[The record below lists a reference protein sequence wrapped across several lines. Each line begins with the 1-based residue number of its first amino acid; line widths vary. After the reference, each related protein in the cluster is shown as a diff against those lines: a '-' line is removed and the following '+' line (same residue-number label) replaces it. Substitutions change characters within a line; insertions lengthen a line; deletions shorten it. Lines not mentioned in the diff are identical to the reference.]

1 MRAFHSWLGLFLL
14 LFAFGALAPPASAQA
29 PTTPASALDWTRELD
44 AVRDE
49 LRKPGTDAQPQVL
62 RGRLEAVYAQAEAAR
77 QAARGSIAEQERL
90 LGTLGPAPAEGAP
103 AEAAE
108 VAQQRRT
115 LNRDLAAAQGRLKQ
129 AELAITR
136 TQALLDE
143 TAALERR
150 QVAVQIF
157 HRGPTPFALGLWTDA
172 AQQLVATVGAVAAAP
187 AEWWQ
192 SETRQRRGGEAALQL
207 LIAVVLIGGV
217 GVPLRAWILRRFG
230 RDRAVVEPAYARRLV
245 AAVAEG
251 IARTLMPVA
260 AVVAIALLL
269 RANGMLVGM
278 FGAGIEALARG
289 LVYALL
295 IAGVAQAALA
305 PERPSWRIAEI
316 GADAARLLGRRLFAL
331 ATLVG
336 IETLVAGV
344 SDIAV
349 TVGAALD
356 AAFRIVAVVA
366 FAAIILLLSDAT
378 LWRRPPRPDETPST
392 GPAVDGW
399 RKLRIAVRAIVA
411 VALLALPFGF
421 YSLAVYLIESLLL
434 SAALVGLYATLH
446 LAVADGLQLMASGT
460 GPRTVRL
467 RRLLALEGAAGET
480 FRFWVGA
487 AINAVLWLGLALV
500 LLLVWGVPAST
511 LAGWAGQA
519 FGGIQVGSVTISLFD
534 LVAAALVFAA
544 GVLVTRLVQ
553 RGLENRLLPQAHV
566 DPGIRHSIVAGTG
579 YAGFVLAALFAISAL
594 GLNLSNLAL
603 IAGALSVGIGFGL
616 QNIVNNF
623 VSGLILL
630 IERPVKVGDW
640 VVVGENEG
648 YVRRISVRATEIE
661 TFPRASVIIP
671 NSELLSS
678 AVMNWT
684 HRNRVGR
691 IDIVVGAAYGSPPE
705 KVRDLLLECA
715 RRHPAVNQQ
724 PAPYVL
730 FREFGDSALTFVLRG
745 FISDVESRVFIE
757 SDLRYAIYKAFAEHG
772 IEIPF
777 KQTDIHIRNLD
788 DLQKILAERRPAAQD
803 SSKVATKGA

>member
-1 MRAFHSWLGLFLL
+1 MRALHWLGLLLFLL
-14 LFAFGALAPPASAQA
+14 ASSLAPPALAQT
-29 PTTPASALDWTRELD
+29 PTAAVASLDWSRALDT
-44 AVRDE
+44 VRNE
-49 LRKPGTDAQPQVL
+49 LRQDGAAARPSEL
-62 RGRLEAVYAQAEAAR
+62 RRRLEAVLAQAEAAR
-77 QAARGSIAEQERL
+77 QAARAEIAEQERL
-90 LGTLGPAPAEGAP
+90 LATLGPAPAEGAP

-108 VAQQRRT
+108 VAQQRRS
-115 LNRDLAAAQGRLKQ
+115 LNRDLAEAQGRLKQ

-136 TQALLDE
+136 AEALLNE

-150 QVAVQIF
+150 LVAVQIF
-157 HRGPTPFALGLWTDA
+157 HRGPPPFAVGLWTDA
-172 AQQLVATVGAVAAAP
+172 GEQLIATVGAVVAAP

-192 SETRQRRGGEAALQL
+192 SETRRQHSGEAAFQL

-217 GVPLRAWILRRFG
+217 GVPLRGWILRRFG
-230 RDRAVVEPAYARRLV
+230 RDPALPEPAYARRLV
-245 AAVAEG
+245 AAAAEG
-251 IARTLMPVA
+251 IARTLMPIA
-260 AVVAIALLL
+260 AIVAIALLL
-269 RANGMLVGM
+269 RANGLLFGM
-278 FGAGIEALARG
+278 FGAVIEALARG

-305 PERPSWRIAEI
+305 PERPAWRIAEI
-316 GADAARLLGRRLFAL
+316 GADASRLLGRRLFAL

-336 IETLVAGV
+336 IETLAT
-344 SDIAV
+344 DINDAAV

-356 AAFRIVAVVA
+356 AAFRIVAVAA
-366 FAAIILLLSDAT
+366 FAAIILLLSDSK
-378 LWRRPPRPDETPST
+378 LWLRPDRPGETP
-392 GPAVDGW
+392 PAGAAADGW
-399 RKLRIAVRAIVA
+399 RKLRIAVRGATA
-411 VALLALPFGF
+411 AALLALPFGF
-421 YSLAVYLIESLLL
+421 YSLAVYLIESLLV
-434 SAALVGLYATLH
+434 SAVLIGIYATLH
-446 LAVADGLQLMASGT
+446 LAVADGLQLLAAGT
-460 GPRTVRL
+460 GPRMVRL
-467 RRLLALEGAAGET
+467 RRALALEGAAGET

-487 AINAVLWLGLALV
+487 TINAALWLGLAVL
-500 LLLVWGVPAST
+500 LLLVWGVPGST

-534 LVAAALVFAA
+534 FVAAALVFAA
-544 GVLVTRLVQ
+544 GVLATRLVQ

-579 YAGFVLAALFAISAL
+579 YAGYVLAALFAISVL

-616 QNIVNNF
+616 QNVVNNF

-678 AVMNWT
+678 ALMNWT

-691 IDIVVGAAYGSPPE
+691 IDIVIGAAYGSSPE

-715 RRHPAVNQQ
+715 RQHPAVNQQ

-730 FREFGDSALTFVLRG
+730 FREFGDSALSFVLRG

-757 SDLRYAIYKAFAEHG
+757 SDLRYAIYKAFAENG

-777 KQTDIHIRNLD
+777 KQTDIHIRNLEE
-788 DLQKILAERRPAAQD
+788 LQKLLAERLPPPQA